1 MELKPRDVQTQVKHM
16 ILDKYLRAW
25 GGIILNGLKGPAAKM
40 QSRGRRLSHHF
51 IYVDCFSFVGRY
63 SGNTED
69 IFLERATGPVLGS
82 PLIGIRAL
90 DSLVAMAHS
99 YSIDLQVNSIL
110 IEQDPTLFRGL
121 LDTLSEA
128 GLAHRVRE
136 TMDFTS
142 LDTGEIAVV
151 NSDSTQVADKLLA
164 YTRQRFA
171 KSFYLLDP
179 YGPSGVPYDFV
190 HSIVQSEGHDVMI
203 NFPYYDLHK
212 KTGSIHTLSHQ
223 AHIDH
228 WTKAFG
234 TAEWIKIGQ
243 EIEQLRTSRDA
254 LLDALGMTIN
264 EAERD
269 PIFADSKS
277 ELSLTDKQLTGL
289 IERKLVDL
297 YRTVLLEMDVT
308 LTVKTIRLS
317 FPDRERPM
325 FYLFLTT
332 HDPTGALRLNE
343 ILSDARLWEYELRYK
358 RDFAKRSRPPQDQLS
373 FSFLKT
379 MQPLVPEPETPAR
392 PPIEQCAQ
400 DIMQVFSGRTATRR
414 DVYREL
420 ADGPYFPTEVDKA
433 IRHLKRKAQASF
445 EGRLSHDVLIEFR
458 RN

>member
-25 GGIILNGLKGPAAKM
+25 GGIILNGLKGPAARM
-40 QSRGRRLSHHF
+40 QSRGRRLGHHF
-51 IYVDCFSFVGRY
+51 IYVDCFSYVGRY

-69 IFLERATGPVLGS
+69 VFMERAAGPVPGS

-90 DSLVAMAHS
+90 DSLIGMAYS
-99 YSIDLQVNSIL
+99 YGIDLRVNSIL
-110 IEQDPTLFRGL
+110 IEEDPRLFQGL
-121 LDTLSEA
+121 LDTLSDE
-128 GLAHRVRE
+128 GLAHRVSQ
-136 TMDFTS
+136 TIDFS
-142 LDTGEIAVV
+142 GLGMGEIAVV
-151 NSDSTQVADKLLA
+151 NSDCTQVADRLLDL
-164 YTRQRFA
+164 TRQRFA
-171 KSFYLLDP
+171 KAFYLLDP
-179 YGPSGVPYDFV
+179 YGSSGIPYDFV

-212 KTGSIHTLSHQ
+212 KTGSIHTPSHQ

-254 LLDALGMTIN
+254 LLDALGLTIS
-264 EAERD
+264 EAEGD
-269 PIFADSKS
+269 PIFAESQDG
-277 ELSLTDKQLTGL
+277 LSLTDKQLTAL
-289 IERKLVDL
+289 IEGKLVDL
-297 YRTVLLEMDVT
+297 YRTVLVEMDAK

-317 FPDRERPM
+317 FPDKERPM

-343 ILSDARLWEYELRYK
+343 ILSDAKLWEYELRYK
-358 RDFAKRSRPPQDQLS
+358 RDLAKKSRPPQDQLS
-373 FSFLKT
+373 FPFLKT
-379 MQPLVPEPETPAR
+379 MQPPIPEPETPDR
-392 PPIEQCAQ
+392 PSIEQCAQ
-400 DIMQVFSGRTATRR
+400 DIMRVFSGRTATRR

-420 ADGPYFPTEVDKA
+420 ADGLYFPTEVDKA
-433 IRHLKRKAQASF
+433 IRHLKKETQAIY

-458 RN
+458 